1 MSTSAYQE
9 VLNLVK
15 QLTPDEQLM
24 LLEELTA
31 IVCRQS
37 TAEPEH
43 NIMEFKGIAK
53 EAWAGVDVQAYINQE
68 RDSWEK

>member
-15 QLTPDEQLM
+15 QLTIDEQTR

-31 IVCRQS
+31 MVHHQS
-37 TAEPEH
+37 TQVKHSILELEGLG
-43 NIMEFKGIAK
+43 KDVWK
-53 EAWAGVDVQAYINQE
+53 GVDVQAYINQE
-68 RDSWEK
+68 RDSWET

>member
-15 QLTPDEQLM
+15 QLTIDKQLR

-31 IVCRQS
+31 MVHHQS
-37 TAEPEH
+37 TTEPEH

-53 EAWAGVDVQAYINQE
+53 GTWAGVDVQAYINQE
-68 RDSWEK
+68 RDSW